1 MKNDLKN
8 CCNRKSRRKPDRFA
22 LSKQYMVVTLLL
34 YSSLQALLAL
44 GLIMYAWPS
53 FWPEIYRALHART
66 SSFSF
71 LLCNQTCH
79 FGISRVIGSDDQ
91 HHLSFVE
98 MVKTAKMHSLQ
109 LFLLQ
114 FLYRNTL
121 TCDSL
126 QMKIFKE
133 RDENRCFILLRHHH
147 HQLDLPPLDSQF
159 S

>member
-66 SSFSF
+66 SSFSI
-71 LLCNQTCH
+71 L
-79 FGISRVIGSDDQ
+79 
-91 HHLSFVE
+91 
-98 MVKTAKMHSLQ
+98 
-109 LFLLQ
+109 
-114 FLYRNTL
+114 TL
-121 TCDSL
+121 
-126 QMKIFKE
+126 
-133 RDENRCFILLRHHH
+133 
-147 HQLDLPPLDSQF
+147 QLDLSF
-159 S
+159 WYF